1 MEALKEGDIVHMD
14 DQTKG
19 SIVYMYKYKQVAVIE
34 IDGEHMNIPTCR
46 LSKTKFKPQK
56 KGDK

>member
-46 LSKTKFKPQK
+46 LNKIQTTKE
-56 KGDK
+56 GG